1 MPAINLKSAAKKAAT
16 GALAT
21 TNPLE
26 AFGGAGRDIVAAV
39 TPSTV
44 TAKLDAISG
53 ISGPLVE
60 TGASAAISQ
69 ISAITGLSAPKVSAS
84 LLSGAIGAAIG
95 GSKGAAIGA
104 LGGALLGGG
113 GLKSIFGEIQTKLD
127 GIIGNAPE
135 LLGITN
141 DALKIIE
148 KGAADLR
155 GVTGE
160 EHGLVIDQYNQQAEK
175 ESVYAG
181 TVDKSYVNPHEG
193 VDTSASRV
201 PNPLRNHNG
210 VNYKLTLGI
219 LSAEEYN
226 NPELYR
232 SAEGFKNYVIQS
244 SGGNLD
250 KRYQVFDEHA
260 GNVAGNVHQDGSQTH
275 AEYYIDD
282 IDLEAVVAP
291 NPKTRITSGT
301 SLAFT
306 VVEPYSMGNF
316 VQALIG
322 SAFEAGYDSYA
333 QAPFCLKIDFAGWN
347 EDGGMTG
354 VPANFIERP
363 MFIPIQII
371 NMDFKVSGSGS
382 SYNVS
387 AIPMSETGLADNIN
401 QTKTS
406 VTATGLFV
414 HEVLETNDL
423 SITGAVNSHIEGLEE
438 AGALAP
444 YDRYIIAFPKDRDTI
459 QNALA
464 SKTITET
471 AFTTSPQEQEEQRR
485 GAIGGN
491 SMLNLSYEKKVITIK
506 QSSSMYAVLKTL
518 AEDTTQMNS
527 IGTATLNEDTNAPG
541 RTAAASQSGS
551 YDEYGRVDTTS
562 EAIQPADKAREF
574 QFNQGEQITNIIEK
588 IVLQSRFCIENS
600 TKGARDGLNKWFR
613 IETQVYLDENA
624 LTDNTMGRRPKVYVF
639 SVIEYEVPENITMS
653 GNQRAE
659 NLQGLKKSAAKEYN
673 YIYTGKNEDVLAFD
687 INFNNAYMMSAHA
700 DLGMTPAPARDVDV
714 KKTATDNTPS
724 GAGFTAGDAETM
736 DDAAGGSQL
745 VNSSA
750 VHTATSSDDIRIR
763 IAEMF
768 HDKITTMNV
777 DMVSAE
783 MEIMGDPYF
792 IPQESGNYV
801 AALKAPNMTVDGTMP
816 YQQGPVFVNVNF
828 RTPFDYQVSGATME
842 LPQIVTG
849 FSGLFQVISVIN
861 RFASGK
867 FTQNIKMIRM
877 KGQDDEATSSK
888 NKMFIQPND
897 ADGPAPKTVTSDG
910 TVGNQRP
917 GIDCMPPGSYD
928 NISTDEL
935 TPAIDEFEIEKLAEE
950 MKAIATAK
958 LESMIND
965 KMSKGFAKIVPDGL
979 AVADLSK
986 VIPGIIQGAI
996 QDAAFGAI
1004 ASKVGGV
1011 GGLAIGSLASD
1022 AIGGIGAAAAGG
1034 YGQTS
1039 LQAGLAAGQK
1049 ATDAVTASLAANEKI
1064 ASVSGAAKSKVS
1076 SLLGGT

>member
-1 MPAINLKSAAKKAAT
+1 
-16 GALAT
+16 
-21 TNPLE
+21 
-26 AFGGAGRDIVAAV
+26 
-39 TPSTV
+39 
-44 TAKLDAISG
+44 
-53 ISGPLVE
+53 
-60 TGASAAISQ
+60 
-69 ISAITGLSAPKVSAS
+69 
-84 LLSGAIGAAIG
+84 
-95 GSKGAAIGA
+95 
-104 LGGALLGGG
+104 
-113 GLKSIFGEIQTKLD
+113 
-127 GIIGNAPE
+127 
-135 LLGITN
+135 
-141 DALKIIE
+141 
-148 KGAADLR
+148 
-155 GVTGE
+155 
-160 EHGLVIDQYNQQAEK
+160 
-175 ESVYAG
+175 
-181 TVDKSYVNPHEG
+181 
-193 VDTSASRV
+193 
-201 PNPLRNHNG
+201 
-210 VNYKLTLGI
+210 
-219 LSAEEYN
+219 
-226 NPELYR
+226 
-232 SAEGFKNYVIQS
+232 
-244 SGGNLD
+244 
-250 KRYQVFDEHA
+250 
-260 GNVAGNVHQDGSQTH
+260 
-275 AEYYIDD
+275 
-282 IDLEAVVAP
+282 
-291 NPKTRITSGT
+291 
-301 SLAFT
+301 
-306 VVEPYSMGNF
+306 MGNF

-347 EDGGMTG
+347 VDGGMTG
-354 VPANFIERP
+354 VPANFIARP

-659 NLQGLKKSAAKEYN
+659 NLQGLKKAAAKEYN

-724 GAGFTAGDAETM
+724 GAGFTAGDANTM
-736 DDAAGGSQL
+736 DDAAGGAQL

-842 LPQIVTG
+842 LPLVVPG
-849 FSGLFQVISVIN
+849 FSGLFQIWAVTSN
-861 RFASGK
+861 FRGGK
-867 FTQNIKMIRM
+867 FTQMLKMIRM
-877 KGQDDEATSSK
+877 RGQDDESVHLNSGSILP
-888 NKMFIQPND
+888 NND
-897 ADGPAPKTVTSDG
+897 AKTGPETTKSDG
-910 TVGNQRP
+910 TVGGQNP
-917 GIDCMPPGSYD
+917 GVDCFPAAQND
-928 NISTDEL
+928 DIRKIN
-935 TPAIDEFEIEKLAEE
+935 PAIAADVAAEKTSLL
-950 MKAIATAK
+950 AK
-958 LESMIND
+958 LESELTD
-965 KMSKGFAKIVPDGL
+965 TASGFADKLAGVDFGIASIPDLTKI
-979 AVADLSK
+979 
-986 VIPGIIQGAI
+986 IPKISIGSVSGALG
-996 QDAAFGAI
+996 DAAFGAV
-1004 ASKVGGV
+1004 AGKVGGI
-1011 GGLAIGSLASD
+1011 GGLALGSLAGD
-1022 AIGGIGAAAAGG
+1022 AIGGLTTSLTGG
-1034 YGQTS
+1034 YTPTG
-1039 LQAGLAAGQK
+1039 LQS
-1049 ATDAVTASLAANEKI
+1049 SLADGQSQN
-1064 ASVSGAAKSKVS
+1064 
-1076 SLLGGT
+1076 